1 MDASGSV
8 GADNFTIAKSFVVNL
23 TMNFNIGSTGTH
35 VGVIRF
41 STLPKIIIPLG
52 SILTLEE
59 LVNAINN
66 IYYTRGRTWTHLALD
81 TARSVLGNSTR
92 ASEGIP
98 RVVLLITDGRSNKPD
113 LTELAAGRVH
123 SENINVY
130 SFGIGNTDENELNII
145 ASDPRYVY
153 YIDDFDQASFDAVLR
168 PLQQST
174 CRSMHSYQYN

>member
-1 MDASGSV
+1 MDSSGSV
-8 GADNFTIAKSFVVNL
+8 RADRFETAKSFVVNL
-23 TMNFNIGSTGTH
+23 TMNFDIGPTGTH

-41 STLPKIIIPLG
+41 SSSPDVIIPLG

-66 IYYTRGRTWTHLALD
+66 IYYTGGGTWTHLALD
-81 TARSVLGNSTR
+81 AARSILGNSTR

-98 RVVLLITDGRSNKPD
+98 RVVLLITDGRSNKPN
-113 LTELAAGRVH
+113 LTELAAKRVH

-130 SFGIGNTDENELNII
+130 SFGIGKTDAHELNII
-145 ASDPRYVY
+145 ASDQRYVY
-153 YIDDFDQASFDAVLR
+153 YIKNFDQTSFDAVLR

-174 CRSMHSYQYN
+174 CRSMHSYEYN